1 MSPFLPGGS
10 RPLTPGRWLLAG
22 LLAAALFL
30 VGTESEA
37 VFAALTR
44 GWQAVFGL
52 LGQGG
57 ALAQMQ
63 QGTSHLVTTRSLP
76 AMATYGLLY
85 VAGCL
90 LLLHVLLRDGRRT
103 RWAAQVY
110 LGLLGL
116 CVLLLLIG
124 RLGGN
129 ITWAYK
135 LGRRIIDFVISPLP
149 VMILLPVLW
158 PSGRP
163 AAGKKTAA

>member
-1 MSPFLPGGS
+1 MSPGQLPAA
-10 RPLTPGRWLLAG
+10 RPLTRGRWLLAG
-22 LLAAALFL
+22 LLAGALFVL
-30 VGTESEA
+30 GMESEA

-52 LGQGG
+52 LGQSD
-57 ALAQMQ
+57 ALARLQ

-110 LGLLGL
+110 LGLLAL
-116 CVLLLLIG
+116 CVLLLLLG

-129 ITWAYK
+129 IAWAYK

-158 PSGRP
+158 PSGRRP
-163 AAGKKTAA
+163 AGAQPTA

>member
-1 MSPFLPGGS
+1 MSIPSPSGR
-10 RPLTPGRWLLAG
+10 RPLRPSRWLLAG

-30 VGTESEA
+30 LGIKSEA
-37 VFAALTR
+37 VFAAFTQ

-52 LGQGG
+52 LGQGN
-57 ALAQMQ
+57 ALARMQ

-90 LLLHVLLRDGRRT
+90 LLLHVLLRDSRRT

-116 CVLLLLIG
+116 YVLLLLLG

-129 ITWAYK
+129 IAWAYK
-135 LGRRIIDFVISPLP
+135 LGRRVIDFVISPLP

-158 PSGRP
+158 PGRQP
-163 AAGKKTAA
+163 TQNTD

>member
-1 MSPFLPGGS
+1 MSPDLTRSG

-22 LLAAALFL
+22 LLAGTLFW
-30 VGTESEA
+30 VGMESET
-37 VFAALTR
+37 VFAVLTR
-44 GWQAVFGL
+44 FWQVVFGL
-52 LGQGG
+52 LGQGN

-85 VAGCL
+85 VATCL
-90 LLLHVLLRDGRRT
+90 LLLHVLLRAGRRT
-103 RWAAQVY
+103 RWAAQIY

-116 CVLLLLIG
+116 CVLLLVVG

-129 ITWAYK
+129 IAWAYK

-149 VMILLPVLW
+149 VMILLPLLW
-158 PSGRP
+158 PGAYRRP
-163 AAGKKTAA
+163 GHKAAA

>member
-1 MSPFLPGGS
+1 MSPNFPGVV
-10 RPLTPGRWLLAG
+10 RPLTPSRWLLAG
-22 LLAAALFL
+22 LLAGALFL
-30 VGTESEA
+30 MGMESEV

-44 GWQAVFGL
+44 GWQAAFGL

-57 ALAQMQ
+57 ALAQLQ

-110 LGLLGL
+110 VGLLGL
-116 CVLLLLIG
+116 CVLLLVVG

-129 ITWAYK
+129 IAWAYK
-135 LGRRIIDFVISPLP
+135 LGRRVIDFVISPLP

-158 PSGRP
+158 PAGRRTTDQKV
-163 AAGKKTAA
+163 GV

>member
-1 MSPFLPGGS
+1 MSPDSASAG
-10 RPLTPGRWLLAG
+10 RPLTLGRGLLAG
-22 LLAAALFL
+22 LLAGALFW
-30 VGTESEA
+30 VGMESEV
-37 VFAALTR
+37 VFAVLTR
-44 GWQAVFGL
+44 AWQAVFGL
-52 LGQGG
+52 LGLGD
-57 ALAQMQ
+57 ALTQLQ

-85 VAGCL
+85 VAACL

-116 CVLLLLIG
+116 CVLLLVVG

-129 ITWAYK
+129 IAWAYK

-149 VMILLPVLW
+149 VMILLPLLW
-158 PSGRP
+158 PARRP
-163 AAGKKTAA
+163 PRPKAAA